1 MEEVERKRRMMA
13 KKMEWLNELTEEEAA
28 AAAASPSGAKK
39 NYLLLYRLLN
49 TVTTLLTFSRSVVRL
64 KVSRFEKEVA
74 DLLGGRPSHHLV
86 ETIQRRHR
94 KCLHSTLELLF
105 LGNRLV
111 G

>member
-28 AAAASPSGAKK
+28 AAAASPSEAKK

-64 KVSRFEKEVA
+64 KVGRFEKEVA

-94 KCLHSTLELLF
+94 KCLHSILELLF
-105 LGNRLV
+105 LSNRLV